1 MLRALSLILLVV
13 MIVPASG
20 SRAEIAQ
27 VELLEDERNTI
38 EVFGATAH
46 AVVFIRNERVARNYW
61 TGDMSA
67 HQQGTG
73 SGFVWDDA
81 GHVVTNFH
89 VIQGGNRFFVV
100 FSDGTEYEAM
110 PRGWDPTKDL
120 AVLSIDAPRERLKPL
135 VVGDSSRLMV
145 GQKVLAIGNPFGL
158 DQTLT
163 TGVISALGRE
173 IRSVANRPI
182 IDVIQTDA
190 SINPGNSGGPLLD
203 SRGRLI
209 GVNTAIINRTGANVG
224 IGFAVPVN
232 TVLRIVPQLI
242 EKGRVS
248 RAGLGIDIVSDPVA
262 RRWGIEG
269 VGIRTVLADSPAGRA
284 GLRALQ
290 VDQRRRLLGDVIV
303 EIDGEPIRTNDD
315 LFKVLDRYLP
325 GQEVEVV
332 VERDREGRKRVR
344 VKLIDIGAE

>member
-1 MLRALSLILLVV
+1 MVRTIDLLVLLILLVCA
-13 MIVPASG
+13 PSAT
-20 SRAEIAQ
+20 AQIAR
-27 VELLEDERNTI
+27 EDLLEDERNTI
-38 EVFGATAH
+38 DVFGATAH

-61 TGDMSA
+61 TGDMSTM
-67 HQQGTG
+67 QQGTG
-73 SGFVWDDA
+73 SGFVWDRE

-100 FSDGTEYEAM
+100 FADGTEYPATA
-110 PRGWDPTKDL
+110 RGWDPTKDL
-120 AVLSIDAPRERLKPL
+120 AVLKIEAPRDRLQPL
-135 VVGDSSRLMV
+135 VPGDSGALIV

-182 IDVIQTDA
+182 VDVIQTDA

-242 EKGRVS
+242 ETGRVS

-262 RRWGIEG
+262 RRWGFEG
-269 VGIRTVLADSPAGRA
+269 VGVRAVGAGSPAERA

-290 VDQRRRLLGDVIV
+290 VDQRRRLFGDVIL
-303 EIDGEPIRTNDD
+303 EIDGQAVRNNDD
-315 LFKVLDRYLP
+315 LYKVLDRYAP
-325 GQEVEVV
+325 GQTVDVV
-332 VERDREGRKRVR
+332 VLRDMKDRKRL
-344 VKLIDIGAE
+344 KITLTDLGAD